1 MLGVKGEKNMR
12 NTLYIVWNDNS
23 NLGIS
28 IIDEQHRAIVS
39 TINSLHYF
47 IQIGH
52 GNEII
57 KPTMIM
63 LEQYITVH
71 FKTEEALMAEANCS
85 TLDEHIVLH
94 EELLKRTKNLS
105 IDAKRRKDSDM
116 VLKFLKEWW
125 LYHINKEDR
134 KNIPCL
140 SKLINRGAF

>member
-1 MLGVKGEKNMR
+1 MKN
-12 NTLYIVWNDNS
+12 NLYIVWSDN
-23 NLGIS
+23 NKLGIP
-28 IIDEQHRAIVS
+28 IIDEQHRGIVS

-47 IQIGH
+47 IQTGH
-52 GNEII
+52 GHEII
-57 KPTMIM
+57 RPTMII
-63 LEQYITVH
+63 LEQYVDIH
-71 FKTEEALMAEANCS
+71 FKTEQALMAEANCS
-85 TLDEHIVLH
+85 ALDEHIVLH

-140 SKLINRGAF
+140 SKLIDTRAF